1 VELKIITRNNL
12 IKINTNRVGSL
23 KFSSSKQTISGNL
36 YRISEMLLLA
46 LLLKG
51 KSIMLLKVSNHSEEQ
66 SITQALQ
73 FLKDRLLLS

>member
-1 VELKIITRNNL
+1 MELKIITRNNL
-12 IKINTNRVGSL
+12 IKINKNRVGSL
-23 KFSSSKQTISGNL
+23 RFSSSKQTISVNL

-51 KSIMLLKVSNHSEEQ
+51 KSRILLKVSKHSEEQ
-66 SITQALQ
+66 SITQALH